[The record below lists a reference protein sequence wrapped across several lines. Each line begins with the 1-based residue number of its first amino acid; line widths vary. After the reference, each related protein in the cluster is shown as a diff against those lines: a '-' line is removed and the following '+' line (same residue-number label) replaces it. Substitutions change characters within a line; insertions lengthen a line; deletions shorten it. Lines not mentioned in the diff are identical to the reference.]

1 MAQVILIEDNKTLND
16 LIAINLT
23 TYLGV
28 DLIQRKNA
36 QETLSL
42 LAILPNVDLIIT
54 THKVADELT
63 AELLTHYITSNKLET
78 GLIVLGTDQLVRN
91 DFTINIANPKDW
103 EEVIHASA
111 KVLGINENVF
121 AQKVVPDYVT
131 VPVKYFL
138 NLDNVNCDV
147 FIRIKKSPTEYQ
159 FVKRIHNGDTFSKES
174 IKRYLE
180 QGLLNFHIS
189 KDFYKN
195 FSIFLSNRLV
205 EKIDSPNMDPT
216 QKIQIMGE
224 SYEIAIR
231 EISKLG
237 FNSET
242 IQLTES
248 IIQNMVKNFEKSP
261 EMSNH
266 LHRVI
271 NSQTGLLYQRC
282 HMTSIVANQM
292 IKNLKLNDSKAFDKI
307 AYASFFHDIMLAD
320 REDLSKINSFDE
332 LEAANLNEEDWDMV
346 FNHAMEASVLMRKYS
361 DAPPSSDEIIKHHH
375 GTTNGKGFSNAVDK
389 LPDLSKIFIIAHYF
403 VLSLIRFK
411 ELGGK
416 PMPVTDELYKRYPGP
431 EMAIIIKALE
441 HTLKKKTKNEQ
452 NY

>member
-36 QETLSL
+36 QEALSL

-54 THKVADELT
+54 NNKVGEELT
-63 AELLTHYITSNKLET
+63 SEILSHYISSNKLET
-78 GLIVLGTDQLVRN
+78 GLIVLGNDQKSKN

-103 EEVIHASA
+103 EQVVHGSA
-111 KVLGINENVF
+111 KILGINENVL
-121 AQKVVPDYVT
+121 AKKAVPDYIAI
-131 VPVKYFL
+131 PVRYFL

-180 QGLLNFHIS
+180 QGLEFFHIAKES
-189 KDFYKN
+189 HKN
-195 FSIFLSNRLV
+195 FTIFLSNRLV
-205 EKIDSPNMDPT
+205 DKIDSPQMEVT
-216 QKIQIMGE
+216 QRIQIMGE
-224 SYEIAIR
+224 SYDIAVR

-242 IQLTES
+242 IQLTEA

-261 EMSNH
+261 EMSNL
-266 LHRVI
+266 LHKVI

-282 HMTSIVANQM
+282 HMTSVVASEM
-292 IKNLKLNDSKAFDKI
+292 IKNLKFNEPNSYDKI

-332 LEAANLNEEDWDMV
+332 LEQANLSEEDWDMV
-346 FNHAMEASVLMRKYS
+346 FNHAMEASVLIRKHPE
-361 DAPPSSDEIIKHHH
+361 APTGCDEIIKHHH
-375 GTTNGKGFSNAVDK
+375 GASNGKGFSNTIDK
-389 LPDLSKIFIIAHYF
+389 LPDLSKIFIIAHHF
-403 VLSLIRFK
+403 VLELIRFK
-411 ELGGK
+411 ETGGEAK
-416 PMPVTDELYKRYPGP
+416 PVTEELYKRYPSA

-441 HTLKKKTKNEQ
+441 HTLKKKK
-452 NY
+452 